1 MNYPS
6 KLLNVIFNGDYT
18 SNQKEVISWC
28 NSMDELLQSLEN
40 HMNSMVKAVDTDVRS
55 METIYTPAIYRQK
68 YGAGMAA
75 ANSYHIN
82 ERDAISSAQ
91 MQNLAITMNRLT
103 NQVLSY
109 NISQDVVLALR
120 RIMLIMENRG
130 QRLYD
135 SGYIVVAR
143 PEGLELNNIKL
154 LNFYTTVSHDVL
166 GDVVRPADCVRM
178 VYVTE
183 DELWNEV
190 LHLQKLSDDSFAD
203 NPDVTY
209 QDGARNYIS
218 PIMIFKVDTDADG
231 KVTFTQATYKA
242 EQISMIQY
250 IMDDGNVEIG
260 CYPGNETRTEFKP
273 DITISGDPADTKI
286 IYAKTGEPV
295 TDTIRVPKGYGISQI
310 KLTSYNDTSAEE
322 VDCAFEHQY
331 GSEFYKITYTPTTSH
346 MTIKLVIIRQI
357 ENFIDWERKGFVLK
371 REYNDYST
379 LFVPIRKDC
388 MTFDHIDSDLIHAYF
403 GEYDPDKDTFNW
415 IRIKTMGASIYTL
428 EDDNQMITVDVNKV
442 INQSLMVNYFLLRFT
457 EGTLFIQNTRIQSQ
471 YDECAFAVTKDLYNR
486 TFSYPQGKLQV
497 YHLSDLPKISNIMV
511 STFNSN
517 YVKLFGVDAD
527 PNQIVYDSAED
538 QLLNGTHRWDRRP
551 MPSVFLPYSEL
562 GMYTKTAVSKDDGR
576 PFESYVRPVDSP
588 SWSFSNNVILSTYRN
603 SVYVKGGTTAAQAR
617 EDESLSIAYVEY
629 ELRGIRVYINKT
641 PEELKGWRYIR
652 VIVKDSTFVV
662 TSESNIRYNCYQIM
676 IIDRATGKMVNNY
689 YPSSTVFGSMN
700 VSKID
705 LNGSDFKATFRV
717 INHGVIQCSLTA
729 YNRDDYQF
737 LFDKLTARNFTIVM
751 NDGQI
756 PPISSMKY
764 RGLYLGDKFNNI
776 QTDTLPTET
785 YIAVFTLEY
794 NGDFTCASPLTVAMS
809 IPDAESAFVY
819 NVKTYEVQALNAQN
833 VSFTKGE

>member
-1 MNYPS
+1 
-6 KLLNVIFNGDYT
+6 
-18 SNQKEVISWC
+18 
-28 NSMDELLQSLEN
+28 
-40 HMNSMVKAVDTDVRS
+40 
-55 METIYTPAIYRQK
+55 
-68 YGAGMAA
+68 
-75 ANSYHIN
+75 
-82 ERDAISSAQ
+82 
-91 MQNLAITMNRLT
+91 
-103 NQVLSY
+103 
-109 NISQDVVLALR
+109 
-120 RIMLIMENRG
+120 
-130 QRLYD
+130 
-135 SGYIVVAR
+135 
-143 PEGLELNNIKL
+143 
-154 LNFYTTVSHDVL
+154 
-166 GDVVRPADCVRM
+166 
-178 VYVTE
+178 
-183 DELWNEV
+183 
-190 LHLQKLSDDSFAD
+190 
-203 NPDVTY
+203 
-209 QDGARNYIS
+209 
-218 PIMIFKVDTDADG
+218 
-231 KVTFTQATYKA
+231 
-242 EQISMIQY
+242 
-250 IMDDGNVEIG
+250 
-260 CYPGNETRTEFKP
+260 
-273 DITISGDPADTKI
+273 
-286 IYAKTGEPV
+286 
-295 TDTIRVPKGYGISQI
+295 
-310 KLTSYNDTSAEE
+310 
-322 VDCAFEHQY
+322 
-331 GSEFYKITYTPTTSH
+331 
-346 MTIKLVIIRQI
+346 
-357 ENFIDWERKGFVLK
+357 
-371 REYNDYST
+371 
-379 LFVPIRKDC
+379 
-388 MTFDHIDSDLIHAYF
+388 
-403 GEYDPDKDTFNW
+403 
-415 IRIKTMGASIYTL
+415 MGASIYTL
-428 EDDNQMITVDVNKV
+428 EDDNTMITVDVNKV

-562 GMYTKTAVSKDDGR
+562 GMYTKTAVSKDDDR